1 MSGAMSYQAWR
12 MEGSAANMAQRIDC
26 FRQREAQEQVEWVR
40 EQLRELPF
48 RWARAAKKWHG
59 IKAEELG
66 IAAANLWLLELSEK
80 WKRAAIPLNA
90 GLDECKALA
99 VEQANKMFDLAAIA
113 TDEAQLRR
121 LQSESCA
128 RYGVEPP
135 DRSFSDDAALTA
147 MTDWEWW
154 LPRLKRT
161 ASRQFEGIAREL
173 GFVNVNAGLYCSN
186 ETYDRHSAQRKRNR
200 KMMEETILANENG
213 DEFSLAELSDVSS
226 ANPSHR
232 RAGLMVQIRGMADYA
247 KEFGHVPVFGVVT
260 CPSRMHVFKIDQSTG
275 KAIPNARFDG
285 TSPRAAQDYLQELW
299 QRIRAVFDREGICFY
314 GMRTTEA
321 NHDGTPHWNLLVFV
335 PPSQLERVKEIIHG
349 YALADSPNE
358 PGAQKSRVRFEDID
372 PRRGDAVSYIA
383 KYIAKGT
390 DAAGLNNG
398 LFGDDAAT
406 AAQRLRAW
414 ASTHGI
420 RQFQFFGSPPVGLW
434 REMRR
439 IPEKSLDGAPPGFA
453 EAWQAAQKNGS
464 DRADFC
470 RFWKAIGG
478 KVKRV
483 KDYLLKLDKQA
494 IDGLDR
500 YGKTLPPETAGL
512 EWKPSGDVF
521 ESVRHV
527 WEVVSRLG
535 VRVLTPWTRVINCT
549 GTNLVHSGNDT
560 FEGVSQEFSVQSST
574 KRKGSNPSAP
584 AGIPPHHNRMIG
596 AFEHGYQTA

>member
-1 MSGAMSYQAWR
+1 MSAAMMYQAGL
-12 MEGSAANMAQRIDC
+12 MENSIAARAQRLEC
-26 FRQREAQEQVEWVR
+26 FLEREAEEQKDWEKQ
-40 EQLRELPF
+40 QLCELPF
-48 RWARAAKKWHG
+48 RWARAAKKWHS
-59 IKAEELG
+59 IKAKEIG
-66 IAAANLWLLELSEK
+66 IQAANLWLLETSKK
-80 WKRAAIPLNA
+80 WKEAEIPLNA
-90 GLDECKALA
+90 GLEECKALA
-99 VEQANKMFDLAAIA
+99 IEQADKMFHLAAIA
-113 TDEAQLRR
+113 TDVAQLRR
-121 LQSESCA
+121 FQAESCA

-135 DRSFSDDAALTA
+135 DGTFSDDAAITA
-147 MTDWEWW
+147 MTDWQWW
-154 LPRLKRT
+154 LARLKR
-161 ASRQFEGIAREL
+161 AAARRFECVAREL
-173 GFVNVNAGLYCSN
+173 GFVNVTAGLYCSN
-186 ETYDRHSAQRKRNR
+186 ETYDRHSSQRKRNR

-213 DEFSLAELSDVSS
+213 DEFSLADLSDVSN
-226 ANPSHR
+226 ANPTHR
-232 RAGLMVQIRGMADYA
+232 RSGLMVQIRGMADYA
-247 KEFGHVPVFGVVT
+247 KEYGHAPLFAVVT
-260 CPSRMHVFKIDQSTG
+260 CPSRMHVFKIDQATG
-275 KAIPNARFDG
+275 KAIPNARFDR
-285 TSPRAAQDYLQELW
+285 TTPRAAQDYLQGLW
-299 QRIRAVFDREGICFY
+299 QRIRAMFDREGICFY

-321 NHDGTPHWNLLVFV
+321 NHDGTPHWNLLLFV
-335 PPSQLERVKEIIHG
+335 PPGQLERAKEIIHS

-358 PGAQKSRVRFEDID
+358 PGAQKRRVRFEDID

-406 AAQRLRAW
+406 SAQRLRAW

-439 IPEKSLDGAPPGFA
+439 IPETCLEGAPAGFA
-453 EAWQAAQKNGS
+453 EAWQAAQKQGS

-483 KDYLLKLDKQA
+483 KDYLLKLDKRDA
-494 IDGLDR
+494 DGVDR
-500 YGKTLPPETAGL
+500 YGKALPDETAGL

-521 ESVRHV
+521 ESVRHA
-527 WEVVSRLG
+527 WEVVSRWG
-535 VRVLTPWTRVINCT
+535 VRVVSPWTRVNNCT
-549 GTNLVHSGNDT
+549 RTNSVHSEMQGFRGNSAV
-560 FEGVSQEFSVQSST
+560 FPGREAP

>member
-1 MSGAMSYQAWR
+1 MNGALSYQAWR
-12 MEGSAANMAQRIDC
+12 MEGSAAAMARRIEC
-26 FRQREAQEQVEWVR
+26 FREREAEDQAAWEKQL
-40 EQLRELPF
+40 LRELPF

-59 IKAEELG
+59 IKIAEIG
-66 IAAANLWLLELSEK
+66 IQAANLWLLETSDK

-90 GLDECKALA
+90 DLDECKTLA
-99 VEQANKMFDLAAIA
+99 IEQANKMFDLAAIA

-121 LQSESCA
+121 LQAESCA
-128 RYGVEPP
+128 RYAVEPP
-135 DRSFSDDAALTA
+135 DGSFSDDAAITA

-154 LPRLKRT
+154 LARIKR
-161 ASRQFEGIAREL
+161 AAARRFECVAREL
-173 GFVNVNAGLYCSN
+173 GFVNVTAGLYCSN
-186 ETYDRHSAQRKRNR
+186 ETYDRHSSQQKRNR
-200 KMMEETILANENG
+200 KMMEGTILANENG
-213 DEFSLAELSDVSS
+213 DEFSLADLRDASN

-232 RAGLMVQIRGMADYA
+232 RSGLMVQIRGMADYA
-247 KEFGHVPVFGVVT
+247 KEYGHAPLFAVVT
-260 CPSRMHVFKIDQSTG
+260 CPSRMHVFKIDQATG

-285 TSPRAAQDYLQELW
+285 TTPRAAQDYLQGLW
-299 QRIRAVFDREGICFY
+299 QRIRAMFDREGICFY

-321 NHDGTPHWNLLVFV
+321 NHDGTPHWNLLLFV
-335 PPSQLERVKEIIHG
+335 PPGQLDHAKEIIHS

-358 PGAQKSRVRFEDID
+358 PGAQKRRVRFEDID

-406 AAQRLRAW
+406 SAQRLRAW

-439 IPEKSLDGAPPGFA
+439 IPESCLDGAPAGFA
-453 EAWQAAQKNGS
+453 EAWQAAQKQGS

-483 KDYLLKLDKQA
+483 KDYLLKLDKREA
-494 IDGLDR
+494 NGLDR
-500 YGKTLPPETAGL
+500 YGNALPAETAGL

-521 ESVRHV
+521 ESVRHA
-527 WEVVSRLG
+527 WEVVSRWG
-535 VRVLTPWTRVINCT
+535 VRFASPWTRVNNCT
-549 GTNLVHSGNDT
+549 RTDSVHTEQQSFGRIS
-560 FEGVSQEFSVQSST
+560 EGISVQDGT
-574 KRKGSNPSAP
+574 KRKGGNPSAP
-584 AGIPPHHNRMIG
+584 AGLPPHHNRMIE
-596 AFEHGYQTA
+596 AFEYGCQTA